1 MSLKIGLISDSHSY
15 LDHTTCAY
23 LQDVDEIWHAGDI
36 GDARILTILP
46 PNKPFRAVYGN
57 IDDQAVQEQFPEWQ
71 VFQLEGV
78 KVAMIH
84 IGGTPPRYAKG
95 VKERLRSLQPQL
107 FVCGHSHICKVEFDR
122 ELNCLYMNPGAV
134 GQHGFHQMRTLLL
147 FDLDAGKITNLRVV
161 ELGKRGVLNP

>member
-1 MSLKIGLISDSHSY
+1 MPLKIGLISDSHSY
-15 LDHTTCAY
+15 LDHTTCSY
-23 LQDVDEIWHAGDI
+23 LQEVDEIWHAGDI
-36 GDARILTILP
+36 GDANILTILP
-46 PNKPFRAVYGN
+46 VDKPFRAVYGN

-71 VFQLEGV
+71 VFELEGV

-134 GQHGFHQMRTLLL
+134 GQHGFHQMRTMLL

-161 ELGKRGVLNP
+161 ELGKRGSLNA

>member
-1 MSLKIGLISDSHSY
+1 
-15 LDHTTCAY
+15 
-23 LQDVDEIWHAGDI
+23 
-36 GDARILTILP
+36 
-46 PNKPFRAVYGN
+46 
-57 IDDQAVQEQFPEWQ
+57 
-71 VFQLEGV
+71 
-78 KVAMIH
+78 MIH

-95 VKERLRSLQPQL
+95 VKEHLRSLQPQL

-161 ELGKRGVLNP
+161 ELGKRGVLSA